1 LEKRV
6 WWDELQRGKELK
18 ELEKENTRQ
27 KKIVAEQVLDID
39 FLKEVS
45 RKTSEPTRRRRAVN

>member
-18 ELEKENTRQ
+18 ELEKENTRL